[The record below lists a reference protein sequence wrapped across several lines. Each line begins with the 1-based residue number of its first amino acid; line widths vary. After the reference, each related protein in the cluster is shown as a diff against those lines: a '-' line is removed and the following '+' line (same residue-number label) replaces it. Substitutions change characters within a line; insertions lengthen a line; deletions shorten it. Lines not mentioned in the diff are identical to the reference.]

1 MASES
6 SDTSPLSVTLP
17 VELNAWLDDHAADL
31 GVDRETVVVQL
42 LASYRATAELTD
54 GKAPPDG
61 LEAVVEELI
70 HDRADDI
77 EQEVSA
83 AVDDRLAALEADF
96 MEKIEDVR
104 ERVIQVKR
112 ETDTKAP
119 ADHDHDAVDRLET
132 RVDRLDELAAEID
145 RLDDVESRLGSLES
159 TVEML
164 GSAADERDDRLEAA
178 ESDLEA
184 AESDLEAAESNL
196 EAVGSDLEAVE
207 SDLEDIE
214 EKLRRVAW
222 VVKDLREGHRDGSK
236 RGVTVDGIK
245 RAAAREGISKA
256 ACETCGEVVE
266 IGLLTDPE
274 CPHCEAP
281 VTDVEPARSFF
292 SKPRL
297 AAATPIEPPDEGE

>member
-1 MASES
+1 MASEP
-6 SDTSPLSVTLP
+6 SDTSPLSMTLP
-17 VELNAWLDDHAADL
+17 AELNAWLDDHAADL

-42 LASYRATAELTD
+42 LTSYRATAELTD
-54 GKAPPDG
+54 GEAPPDG

-70 HDRADDI
+70 RDRADDI

-112 ETDTKAP
+112 ATDAKAS

-145 RLDDVESRLGSLES
+145 RLDDAESRLGSLES

-184 AESDLEAAESNL
+184 VGSDLEAAES
-196 EAVGSDLEAVE
+196 DLEVVE
-207 SDLEDIE
+207 SDLEDVE

-222 VVKDLREGHRDGSK
+222 VVKDLREGRRDGSK

-281 VTDVEPARSFF
+281 VTDVEPAQGFF